1 MNLFLLRHL
10 VGSVAS
16 FWALALL
23 GAPTVLISTYGFHLL
38 LKKPFMT
45 TGTKLQD
52 DTIRTI

>member
-38 LKKPFMT
+38 FKKPFMT
-45 TGTKLQD
+45 AGTKLQD